1 MKAFLCC
8 VWTALT
14 ILFFTGALPATAIS
28 SGLMSLL
35 ILYFVIFKL

>member
-8 VWTALT
+8 VWSALT
-14 ILFFTGALPATAIS
+14 ILFFTGVLPATAIS
-28 SGLMSLL
+28 SGLMGIL